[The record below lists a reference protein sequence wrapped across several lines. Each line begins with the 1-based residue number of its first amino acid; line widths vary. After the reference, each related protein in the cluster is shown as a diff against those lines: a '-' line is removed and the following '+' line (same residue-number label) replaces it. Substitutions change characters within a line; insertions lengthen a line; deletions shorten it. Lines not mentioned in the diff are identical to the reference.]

1 MSHSLEAAFY
11 ADRAGYWTVDV
22 LENVPLAKDTWRVR
36 FAAPDMARRIVPGQ
50 FLMMRLPGCDDPL
63 LGRPLAL
70 YDTAVSP
77 SGEPIGLD
85 VVYLML
91 GKMTS
96 RLARFGPGQQLE
108 VWGPLGNGFQ
118 HEPADHLIMVGG
130 GIGQTP
136 FMALAKESLGL
147 RRYGDPPR
155 ELPPARRVTL
165 CYGARRAEYLAG
177 VEEFERL
184 GVKVH
189 ISTDDGSAGHHGFV
203 TDLLKRVLDEP
214 DPVVARTDAVVVR
227 SPDRATPPD
236 RRSPESADSHGST
249 SSRRIVACGPV
260 PMMKAVAA
268 IASTAGVRCQVS
280 LETPMACGIGICFS
294 CVAKVR
300 DANGDW
306 DYRRTC
312 VEGPIFPAERIVWE

>member
-1 MSHSLEAAFY
+1 MSHSLDAAYY
-11 ADRAGYWTVDV
+11 ADRAGYYSAEIV
-22 LENVPLAKDTWRVR
+22 ENVPLAKDTLRVR
-36 FAAPDMARRIVPGQ
+36 IRCPEMARRIVPGQ
-50 FLMMRLPGCDDPL
+50 FLMMRLSGCDDPL

-70 YDTAVSP
+70 YDTEVSS
-77 SGEPIGLD
+77 SGEPIGID

-96 RLARFGPGQQLE
+96 RLARFGAGQKLE
-108 VWGPLGNGFQ
+108 IWGPLGNGFQ
-118 HEPADHLIMVGG
+118 AEPVEHLIMVGG

-155 ELPPARRVTL
+155 EAPRAQRVTL
-165 CYGARRAEYLAG
+165 CYGARRHEYLAG
-177 VEEFERL
+177 VEDFERL
-184 GVKVH
+184 GVEVN

-203 TDLLKRVLDEP
+203 TDLLRRALD
-214 DPVVARTDAVVVR
+214 VTA
-227 SPDRATPPD
+227 S
-236 RRSPESADSHGST
+236 GSNAN
-249 SSRRIVACGPV
+249 RRIVACGPM
-260 PMMKAVAA
+260 PMMKAVAG
-268 IASTAGVRCQVS
+268 IAATADIPCQVS

-300 DANGDW
+300 DPLGGEW

-312 VEGPIFPAERIVWE
+312 VEGPVFDATRIVWD